1 MLNIKNFN
9 NLKGDYIQCDG
20 YTLSI
25 EDINQGQE
33 KYAITVSLTKQ
44 NGPIEDYIGFTLL
57 RDGSAKYSGN
67 YVLYQTHASHLRT
80 EVTLN
85 CIKNKD
91 WFGYMICQMAGNN
104 NWQMKIKPIKAYK

>member
-1 MLNIKNFN
+1 MLTIKNFN
-9 NLKGDYIQCDG
+9 ELKGNYIECDG

-25 EDINQGQE
+25 EDINQGTE
-33 KYAITVSLTKQ
+33 KYAITVSLIKQ
-44 NGPIEDYIGFTLL
+44 NGTIQDYIGFTLL
-57 RDGSAKYSGN
+57 RSSSAKYSGN
-67 YVLYQTHASHLRT
+67 YVMYQTHASHLRT

-104 NWQMKIKPIKAYK
+104 NWNMNIKTWKQK